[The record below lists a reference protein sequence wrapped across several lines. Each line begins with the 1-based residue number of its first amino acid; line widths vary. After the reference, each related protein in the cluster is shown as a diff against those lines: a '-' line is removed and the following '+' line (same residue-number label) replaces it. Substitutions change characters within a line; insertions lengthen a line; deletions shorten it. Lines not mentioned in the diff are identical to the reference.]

1 MTEGTIW
8 NKIPPANQRTPNFS
22 HMNDEKNKDNCVVL
36 TVILHIG
43 VMMGII
49 IINHNDDYYAWH

>member
-1 MTEGTIW
+1 
-8 NKIPPANQRTPNFS
+8 
-22 HMNDEKNKDNCVVL
+22 MNDEKNKDDDCVVL

-49 IINHNDDYYAWH
+49 IINQNEDYYAWH

>member
-22 HMNDEKNKDNCVVL
+22 HMNDKKKKDNNCVVL
-36 TVILHIG
+36 TVNLHIG
-43 VMMGII
+43 VMMGIT
-49 IINHNDDYYAWH
+49 IINLNDDYYA